1 MIPLLVFSNLCVNEG
16 MGYHLYDI
24 NFSSVSQATHLII
37 WYYLSQI
44 FWLVVIYFIKMSIL
58 FLYLRIFPEI
68 PLFRYCVIGTMV
80 FTTVA
85 VIILVPMD
93 IWQCVPIHAIWD
105 LKREDARCLSI
116 AGVAYASAGVNI
128 ATELAVLI
136 LPLPLLRTLRASIA
150 QKIGLYALFGCGILV
165 IGIASARVPTLRNVE
180 AIHDPTY
187 LNAGVFYWTCAETA
201 VAHLC
206 AAAPAVRPLYV
217 KLRDIVRR
225 KRKRKS
231 DSSESDVLSGGS
243 VSNRCIRSIPGLSC
257 QQVTAR
263 IPELPDDRHNHEAA
277 LHENSLSLEKS
288 NSRQLEMP
296 EESA

>member
-1 MIPLLVFSNLCVNEG
+1 

-150 QKIGLYALFGCGILV
+150 QKIGLYALFGCGIL
-165 IGIASARVPTLRNVE
+165 
-180 AIHDPTY
+180 
-187 LNAGVFYWTCAETA
+187 
-201 VAHLC
+201 
-206 AAAPAVRPLYV
+206 
-217 KLRDIVRR
+217 
-225 KRKRKS
+225 
-231 DSSESDVLSGGS
+231 
-243 VSNRCIRSIPGLSC
+243 
-257 QQVTAR
+257 
-263 IPELPDDRHNHEAA
+263 
-277 LHENSLSLEKS
+277 
-288 NSRQLEMP
+288 
-296 EESA
+296 